1 MDSETLDEYADEL
14 FGSEDSV
21 SRRMREEAHEMGIPP
36 IQVPSDLGRL
46 LTLLINITR
55 PRRVLEIG
63 TLFGYSS
70 VLMARALP
78 DGGHITTLE
87 VSSKHAQV
95 ARSNFDRAGV
105 ADRVT
110 VIEGNALDTL
120 VSLDT
125 EPFDLIFIDADKPG
139 YPNYLDA
146 ALRVSRPGTV
156 IVADNVW
163 RDGAVLHPDDDGT
176 AALARFNQNVASHSS
191 LLSAIVATRGCSDA
205 AMVSV
210 VR

>member
-1 MDSETLDEYADEL
+1 
-14 FGSEDSV
+14 
-21 SRRMREEAHEMGIPP
+21 MREEAHEMGIPP